1 MKSRMQ
7 KILTACLATALFCA
21 GYAFSQDDAASVD
34 AAIAAIIAEG
44 ETEADA
50 PPTVAEP
57 VAEVVVDFPE
67 GATARDVTKTDVAT
81 EEAAAEVDAILA
93 EAGVAETW
101 APVSSTA
108 MTPAGS
114 GVNSDNN
121 EKFVSMAF
129 ENSSLDE
136 VVRTFREVTGAN
148 IVSAWTNELTRP
160 VNAQFSNVE
169 WQKGLNAIVAPF
181 GLEVKEDPRGSS
193 IYMVREKAPVN
204 TEEPRRVQAFELKH
218 AKADDIS
225 ELLSDTFGLTEGTA
239 PATPGVV
246 GSRSRTVSFPSKNMV
261 VVKGTEEE
269 IENCRSIIEAL
280 DVPAR
285 QVYIE
290 ARFVRLN
297 SSASK
302 QLGTKWN
309 SLLEWGVET
318 SNLRAGYDV
327 SSTRTENTDYTMDN
341 RVTTVYRDGNRRET
355 YPYGITKTSGD
366 GRVVETVSGF
376 GGQISADN
384 FRLAISAFEQMDGAQ
399 IFSNPKIIVENET
412 KAVVDMTTRE
422 PNVDVKIED
431 STQEGGQSKISSE
444 LAVIPGKKDP
454 WVGEAFFKYGIELEV
469 TPRVSP
475 SGLITVEIVP
485 SISQRD
491 VSEGID
497 GYRVVGP
504 NQYPIISMQRLIT
517 TFTMADGKTAVIGGL
532 TETRESNIDSGI
544 PLLRDIPFIG
554 PRLFGWKS
562 RQKEQYEIIVF
573 VTVGLADAATI
584 GRTVEVDKGAGIG
597 MPMNAV
603 LGRGLLDGTLK
614 EPGERTDEEIFNLEN
629 KPARGFRV
637 K

>member
-1 MKSRMQ
+1 MKARL
-7 KILTACLATALFCA
+7 KKTLTACAAVALFFPA
-21 GYAFSQDDAASVD
+21 SAFSQEDAAGVD

-44 ETEADA
+44 EADA
-50 PPTVAEP
+50 EAAAPAGEP
-57 VAEVVVDFPE
+57 VAA
-67 GATARDVTKTDVAT
+67 G
-81 EEAAAEVDAILA
+81 EAAVPDKAAVIDVVEAEISGDEAADEVDAILA
-93 EAGVAETW
+93 EAGMAE
-101 APVSSTA
+101 A
-108 MTPAGS
+108 MTPAPAAIMS
-114 GVNSDNN
+114 PDNAGAKGDG

-129 ENSSLDE
+129 EDE
-136 VVRTFREVTGAN
+136 TLENVIRAFRDATGAN
-148 IVSAWTNELTRP
+148 IISGWTNEYTRP
-160 VNAQFSNVE
+160 VNARLDNKE
-169 WQKGLNAIVAPF
+169 WLQGLNAIVTGY
-181 GLEVKEDPRGSS
+181 GLEVKEEPRGSQ
-193 IYMVREKAPVN
+193 IYTVREKLSMD
-204 TEEPRRVQAFELKH
+204 TELPRRVQAFELKH

-239 PATPGVV
+239 PAAPGVV

-341 RVTTVYRDGNRRET
+341 RVTTVYRDGNRREA
-355 YPYGITKTSGD
+355 YPYGITKTSAD

-532 TETRESNIDSGI
+532 TETTESNIDSGI

-614 EPGERTDEEIFNLEN
+614 EPGERTEEEMFNLEN
-629 KPARGFRV
+629 KPAKGFRV